1 MRNLRSGFRLLA
13 LALATASCGSE
24 KSIVGTAVGL
34 RFETTIPSVAAN
46 AQLPAISVS
55 VVDPVGTVITSA
67 SHQITLLGTQGGT
80 TIAVSGTLTR
90 GAVNGVATF
99 TGLSFAQAG
108 ANYTLIASG
117 PGLAAASSNNFTVT
131 P

>member
-1 MRNLRSGFRLLA
+1 MRNVFTGFGILTLA
-13 LALATASCGSE
+13 LAVASCGSD

-46 AQLPAISVS
+46 AQLPAIAVS

-67 SHQITLLGTQGGT
+67 SHQITLLGTQNGSAIT
-80 TIAVSGTLTR
+80 LSGTLTR
-90 GAVNGVATF
+90 AAVNGVATF
-99 TGLSFAQAG
+99 TGLSIAQAG
-108 ANYTLIASG
+108 AGYTLVASG
-117 PGLAAASSNNFTVT
+117 PGLAASSSNNFTVT